1 MNMYESNLLRKLL
14 VRRKVQ
20 DFNHSYDMHQVN
32 LLEVNVRNDT
42 VYFRLIVA

>member
-1 MNMYESNLLRKLL
+1 MYESNLLRKLL

-20 DFNHSYDMHQVN
+20 DFNHLYDMHQVN